1 MNSNPLD
8 QARTI
13 LNELRL
19 AVDKNDVKGKSLL
32 NRAKV
37 SLLVRGHQSYPFFL
51 LSPCLTLYLIL
62 VTLLPNSF

>member
-1 MNSNPLD
+1 MNAPLE

-13 LNELRL
+13 LQELRL

-37 SLLVRGHQSYPFFL
+37 SLIISGQ
-51 LSPCLTLYLIL
+51 LTLFFSKPFI
-62 VTLLPNSF
+62 

>member
-32 NRAKV
+32 TRAKV
-37 SLLVRGHQSYPFFL
+37 SLLERGQQVLSFF
-51 LSPCLTLYLIL
+51 
-62 VTLLPNSF
+62 F